1 MSHVMKNPVFVICEQ
16 QRHRS
21 ACASAQSDQRLCY
34 SLPRQYNIS
43 FFYIKNF
50 KPLVSLCGCAGWF
63 ESNLVVHR
71 FSRDKAQIFSVISG
85 QWNEK
90 PLNEPR
96 HDKSDKMT
104 VQPAKAQISLGIR
117 PVWSESSLSAWRNL
131 GSLATH
137 WVHSEDSDQTGRI
150 PRLIWVFAGHTLIL
164 LVLSCRGSFK
174 FRNKYHVLHNSSLGS
189 HVPKLGVLIARPCWF

>member
-1 MSHVMKNPVFVICEQ
+1 MSHVMRNPFFVICQQ
-16 QRHRS
+16 QRRRS
-21 ACASAQSDQRLCY
+21 VCASAQSDQRLCY
-34 SLPRQYNIS
+34 LLPRQYNIS

-71 FSRDKAQIFSVISG
+71 FSRDEAQIFSVISG

-104 VQPAKAQISLGIR
+104 VHPPSLIR
-117 PVWSESSLSAWRNL
+117 VFTVRMKKPWVFSYPLSAQQRLWSDWADTQADL
-131 GSLATH
+131 SLRWAHTH
-137 WVHSEDSDQTGRI
+137 FVGFVMSW
-150 PRLIWVFAGHTLIL
+150 LI
-164 LVLSCRGSFK
+164 
-174 FRNKYHVLHNSSLGS
+174 
-189 HVPKLGVLIARPCWF
+189 